1 MNRTRNHTPVQSLS
15 NHRNIA
21 KHHLPHLIASHT
33 DEENNASVSAT
44 PSFSTSRPNVR
55 SVLLPPNKFT
65 LPTQVAIP
73 RRDWFSSDIRQLN
86 LKDTGGQHEASA
98 LLDELD
104 VLHEDNE
111 IILDKLID
119 AEKRLEEAEAREREL
134 EKRIASLGDR
144 VTLEDKLMSRKEAA
158 LRQREAALKAAKQ
171 SQDGRDEEL
180 IALRVELQNLKD
192 AAAAAIEQQQE
203 AESEAKAL
211 RTMTQR
217 MILTQEE
224 MEELVLKRCWLAR
237 YWGLAVK
244 HGLCPDTAPSKHG
257 YWSSLAPLPFEVVIS
272 AGQKARE
279 KPWDKNADNPDR
291 SNPIRDLSDLA
302 GEGSIESMLSVEMG
316 LRELAS
322 LKVEDAV
329 VVALAQYRLQY
340 LDSKYPGDPKFVEA
354 LELNDEEADDVVFKE
369 AWLTYFWRRA
379 LTYGVEVDIAEERL
393 RFWISRSGQSPTSHD
408 AIDVAR
414 GLLELRKLGIEQQ
427 LWEASRKEIDQPALL
442 AVDNHE
448 LSIISEALS

>member
-1 MNRTRNHTPVQSLS
+1 MATLDPCGDWKQTPVMNRTRNHTPVQSLS
-15 NHRNIA
+15 NHRNIP
-21 KHHLPHLIASHT
+21 KHHLSHLIASHT
-33 DEENNASVSAT
+33 EDEQNNASVRAT
-44 PSFSTSRPNVR
+44 PSFSTSRPNVQ

-65 LPTQVAIP
+65 LPSQVALP
-73 RRDWFSSDIRQLN
+73 PFHSPMNRRREWFSSDIGQLN
-86 LKDTGGQHEASA
+86 LKDIGGQHEASA

-111 IILDKLID
+111 MVLEKLID
-119 AEKRLEEAEAREREL
+119 AEKRIEEAEAKEREL

-144 VTLEDKLMSRKEAA
+144 ASLEDKLMSRKEAV

-192 AAAAAIEQQQE
+192 AASVAIEQQQE
-203 AESEAKAL
+203 AESEAKSL

-244 HGLCPDTAPSKHG
+244 HD
-257 YWSSLAPLPFEVVIS
+257 
-272 AGQKARE
+272 
-279 KPWDKNADNPDR
+279 ADNPYR
-291 SNPIRDLSDLA
+291 SNPIRDLNDLT

-329 VVALAQYRLQY
+329 VLALAQYRHPN

-354 LELNDEEADDVVFKE
+354 LELSDEEVEDVVFKE

-393 RFWISRSGQSPTSHD
+393 RFWISRSGKSPTSHD
-408 AIDVAR
+408 AIDVGR
-414 GLLELRKLGIEQQ
+414 GLLELKKLGVEQQ
-427 LWEASRKEIDQPALL
+427 LWEASRKEIDQSALL